1 MTTPPLA
8 PLVLRKG
15 EDRRLR
21 TGHSWIFSNEIDT
34 ARTPLTSFAPGQPV
48 LILDQSSRPLGTG
61 YVNPHSLIAA
71 RLVSRDPD
79 YVLGKSLLTHRI
91 QVAESL
97 RQRVFAEPYY
107 RLVFGDSDGLPGLVL
122 DQFGDIVV
130 AQITTAGMEQLKA
143 DIVAAVAKVIKPSCV
158 IFRNDGSSR
167 SFEGLELYTETAL
180 GTAPERLN
188 VKENGAQFQ
197 VPAITGQKTGWFY
210 DHRLNRQ
217 RMASYVAGKR
227 VLDVFSYAG
236 AWGIQA
242 ARAGAEEVWCVDS
255 SDSAL
260 EGVRINAEI
269 NGVQGRIRP
278 VAGDAFEVLKQ
289 LRQERARFDVVILD
303 PPAFIRRKKDLD
315 AGTDAYRRLN
325 QAAMQVLDKDGLL
338 ISASCSSYLSR
349 DTLRNVL
356 LASSRHVDRFLQVL
370 EQGHQG
376 PDHPVHPAIPETD
389 YLKAFICRVLPT

>member
-1 MTTPPLA
+1 MATPPLA

-34 ARTPLTSFAPGQPV
+34 ARTPLTGFEPGQAA
-48 LILDQSSRPLGTG
+48 LILDQASKPLGTG
-61 YVNPHSLIAA
+61 YVNPHSLICA

-79 YVLGKSLLTHRI
+79 YVLGKSLLVHRV
-91 QVAESL
+91 QVAQSL

-122 DQFGDIVV
+122 DQFGDTVV
-130 AQITTAGMEQLKA
+130 AQISTAGMERVKD
-143 DIVAAVAKVIKPSCV
+143 DIVAAVTKVIKPACL
-158 IFRNDGSSR
+158 IFRNDSSSR

-180 GTAPERLN
+180 GNAPAQLTVR
-188 VKENGAQFQ
+188 ENGAQFQ
-197 VPAITGQKTGWFY
+197 VAGLTGQKTGWFY

-217 RMASYVAGKR
+217 RMAAYVEGKR

-242 ARAGAEEVWCVDS
+242 ARAGAQEIWCVDAS
-255 SDSAL
+255 EPAL
-260 EGVRINAEI
+260 ESVRTNAEL
-269 NGVQGRIRP
+269 NGVGERVRT
-278 VAGDAFEVLKQ
+278 VAGDAFDILKQ
-289 LRQERARFDVVILD
+289 LRQERAHFDVVILD
-303 PPAFIRRKKDLD
+303 PPAFIRRKKDLE

-325 QAAMQVLDKDGLL
+325 QAAMQVLEKDGVLV
-338 ISASCSSYLSR
+338 SASCSSYLSR
-349 DTLRNVL
+349 DVLRNVL
-356 LASSRHVDRFLQVL
+356 LASSRHVDRFLQIL

-376 PDHPVHPAIPETD
+376 PDHPVHPAISETD

>member
-1 MTTPPLA
+1 MATPPLA

-15 EDRRLR
+15 EERRLR
-21 TGHSWIFSNEIDT
+21 TGHTWIFSNEVDT
-34 ARTPLTSFAPGQPV
+34 ARTPLTSFEPGQAA
-48 LILDQSSRPLGTG
+48 LMLDQSGKPLGTG
-61 YVNPHSLIAA
+61 YVNPHSLICA

-79 YVLGKSLLTHRI
+79 YVLGKSLLVHRI
-91 QVAESL
+91 QVAQSL

-122 DQFGDIVV
+122 DQFGDTVV
-130 AQITTAGMEQLKA
+130 AQITTAGMERVKD
-143 DIVAAVAKVIKPSCV
+143 DIVAAVTKAIKPACL
-158 IFRNDGSSR
+158 IFRNDSSSR
-167 SFEGLELYTETAL
+167 GFEGLESYTETAV
-180 GTAPERLN
+180 GTEPAQLL
-188 VKENGAQFQ
+188 VQENGAQFH
-197 VPAITGQKTGWFY
+197 VSALSGQKTGWFY

-217 RMASYVAGKR
+217 RMAAYVKGKR

-242 ARAGAEEVWCVDS
+242 ARAGAQDVCCVDAS
-255 SDSAL
+255 EPALDS
-260 EGVRINAEI
+260 VRTNAQLNNVGER
-269 NGVQGRIRP
+269 VRV

-289 LRQERARFDVVILD
+289 LRQERAHFDVVILD

-325 QAAMQVLDKDGLL
+325 QAAMQVLEKDGVLV
-338 ISASCSSYLSR
+338 SASCSSYLSR
-349 DTLRNVL
+349 DVLRNLL
-356 LASSRHVDRFLQVL
+356 LASSRHVDRFLQIL